1 MRHLASL
8 LFFLCSA
15 SLAWTQVDC
24 HPFVPTT
31 IGTKWEVTDYSPK
44 GKVIGRTT
52 LELIDKVVEGENM
65 TFKIASTYYDKKG
78 KESFK
83 NEFEAYCKGGTFE
96 FDMAFKMNGGA
107 MQAYQNMDF
116 EVDASSF
123 TVPDMDAKPG
133 TVLPDGSLAVSIG
146 SGGVNMFKMK
156 VDIIDRKLEARE
168 EMTTAAGTF
177 PCVVISQTVTT
188 KMVMKVQAS
197 TKEWYSEGVGM
208 VRSESYNKKGKLTG
222 YSELTKLDKG

>member
-1 MRHLASL
+1 MRHFVLSL
-8 LFFLCSA
+8 LFFLCCT
-15 SLAWTQVDC
+15 SLVYSQVDC
-24 HPFVPTT
+24 RPFVPTAT
-31 IGTKWEVTDYSPK
+31 GTKWEVTDYSPK
-44 GKVIGRTT
+44 GKVVGRTT
-52 LELIDKVVEGENM
+52 FELIDKVVDGENM
-65 TFKIASTYYDKKG
+65 TFKIASTYYDKKD

-83 NEFEAYCKGGTFE
+83 HEFEAYCKDGKFE
-96 FDMAFKMNGGA
+96 FDMAYKMSGGA

-123 TVPDMDAKPG
+123 VVPDMDAQPG
-133 TVLPDGSLAVSIG
+133 TTLPDGSLAVSIG

-168 EMTTAAGTF
+168 ELTTPAGTF
-177 PCVVISQTVTT
+177 PCAVLAQTVTT

-197 TKEWYSEGVGM
+197 SKEWYSEGVGM

-222 YSELTKLDKG
+222 YSELTKLEK